1 MNTCT
6 EGQPFAANYNPFYN
20 GKGLR
25 GHTGQDWSCGWGT
38 AIYSRYDGEAT
49 TVWGPDDTPAKDGY
63 TCVTLLVDDGAE
75 RFEWQVGHL
84 RPCISQGQKIAKGQL
99 IGHEENHG
107 PVYSGNVFITVP
119 MQKNGDQRGHH
130 RHYQKRPLV
139 MTDTENGFNGC
150 VDPTQPVFTRLLTP
164 GMTGY
169 DVYVMQRILIRHKFF
184 TQEPTGYFGPVT
196 TLALMR
202 FQNAVGLSPV
212 GVAGPQTRVALS
224 QDLQPLPDLSGE

>member
-1 MNTCT
+1 
-6 EGQPFAANYNPFYN
+6 
-20 GKGLR
+20 
-25 GHTGQDWSCGWGT
+25 
-38 AIYSRYDGEAT
+38 
-49 TVWGPDDTPAKDGY
+49 
-63 TCVTLLVDDGAE
+63 
-75 RFEWQVGHL
+75 
-84 RPCISQGQKIAKGQL
+84 
-99 IGHEENHG
+99 
-107 PVYSGNVFITVP
+107 

-139 MTDTENGFNGC
+139 MTDTNNGFNGC

-169 DVYVMQRILIRHKFF
+169 DVYVMQRILVRHGFF